1 MGTRTRNFANNI
13 LSGGTIDGTDFIS
26 GNIAAPN
33 IANSSA
39 VNVDS
44 IPSISNV
51 ISPVAGDPPSPAL
64 GDIWYNS
71 VAKRLRYQG
80 FQSAAWSTGGN
91 LSQGRWWGYQNGA
104 GEQTAGIVFGGI
116 EEGLSGYRS
125 DTESYDGSSWTTVNP
140 LNTARQAAG
149 AGGSFTS
156 ALIAGGQPT
165 TAASES
171 WDGTS
176 WTNTPSL
183 GTPRGYMGGA
193 CESETAGVV
202 FGGLP
207 PPLGVGNTELY
218 DGVSWSET
226 NDLNTVRRSTGG
238 TGTSTAGLCPG
249 GYTTTAIANTESW
262 DGTSWTVENNQ
273 ISAGGGAT
281 FGTATS
287 AVLSQGQP
295 TQLWDGTSWAS
306 GVSKS
311 SPVSNGAALGTS
323 TAGLVAGG
331 EPPNNGVTTVEEYVG
346 AGGIARNFSND

>member
-13 LSGGTIDGTDFIS
+13 LSGGTIDGTDFLS
-26 GNIAAPN
+26 GTLPSSNITNDSAA
-33 IANSSA
+33 S
-39 VNVDS
+39 VTS

-51 ISPVAGDPPSPAL
+51 VSSVAGDPPSPTL

-71 VAKRLRYQG
+71 STNALKFQG
-80 FQSAAWSTGGN
+80 FQAAAWSTGGN
-91 LSQGRWWGYQNGA
+91 LSQGRWWGSQNGA
-104 GEQTAGIVFGGI
+104 GEQTSGIVFGGI
-116 EEGLSGYRS
+116 EEGLSGYRT

-156 ALIAGGQPT
+156 ALIAGGQPNT
-165 TAASES
+165 SASES

-176 WTNTPSL
+176 WTNAPSL
-183 GTPRGYMGGA
+183 GTARGYMNGA

-207 PPLGVGNTELY
+207 PPVGLGNTELY
-218 DGVSWSET
+218 NGVSWSET
-226 NDLNTVRRSTGG
+226 NDLNTARRSIGG
-238 TGTSTAGLCPG
+238 TGTSTSGLCTG
-249 GYTTTAIANTESW
+249 GYTTTSIANAESW
-262 DGTSWTVENNQ
+262 DGTSWTNENNQ
-273 ISAGGGAT
+273 VSVGGGAT
-281 FGTATS
+281 FGTLTS

-311 SPVSNGAALGTS
+311 SIVSNGGAVGTS

-346 AGGIARNFSND
+346 TSAISKTFTTD

>member
-13 LSGGTIDGTDFIS
+13 LSGGTIDGTDFLS
-26 GNIAAPN
+26 GTLPSSNITNDSAA
-33 IANSSA
+33 S
-39 VNVDS
+39 VTS

-51 ISPVAGDPPSPAL
+51 VSSVAGDPPSPTL

-71 VAKRLRYQG
+71 STNALKFQG
-80 FQSAAWSTGGN
+80 FQAAAWSTGGN
-91 LSQGRWWGYQNGA
+91 LSQGRWWGSQNGA
-104 GEQTAGIVFGGI
+104 GEQTSGIVFGGI
-116 EEGLSGYRS
+116 EEGLSGYRT

-156 ALIAGGQPT
+156 ALIAGGQPNT
-165 TAASES
+165 SASES

-176 WTNTPSL
+176 WTNAPSL
-183 GTPRGYMGGA
+183 GTARGYMNGA

-207 PPLGVGNTELY
+207 PPVGLGNTELY
-218 DGVSWSET
+218 NGVSWSET
-226 NDLNTVRRSTGG
+226 NDLNTARRSIGG
-238 TGTSTAGLCPG
+238 TGTSTSGLCTG
-249 GYTTTAIANTESW
+249 GYTTTSIANTESW
-262 DGTSWTVENNQ
+262 DGTSWTNENNQ
-273 ISAGGGAT
+273 VSVGGGAT
-281 FGTATS
+281 FGTLTS

-311 SPVSNGAALGTS
+311 SIVSNGGAVGTS

-346 AGGIARNFSND
+346 ASAISKTFTTD